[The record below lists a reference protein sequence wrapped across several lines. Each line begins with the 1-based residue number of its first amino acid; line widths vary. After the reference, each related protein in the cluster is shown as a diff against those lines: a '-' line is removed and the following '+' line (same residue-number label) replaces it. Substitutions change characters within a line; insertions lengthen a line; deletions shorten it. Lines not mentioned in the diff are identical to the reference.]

1 MTDSLK
7 FQVEHP
13 VAQRLAD
20 LSGIA
25 NDLRLAIRAADVFLS
40 SPTVGSEAAIIGSKS
55 LASFAIITYFRTLA
69 TGARTGVNL
78 GQIEKLPPALQRTH
92 YRLKS
97 IRDGYIAH
105 SVNSLERNIVEVELS
120 REGAAIKTL
129 STTHSR
135 PGTFSR
141 EDVLALKEL
150 AEALHELVDQESDAE
165 FDQVWEFL
173 EAMPSQER
181 SEILSVPTPY
191 VATTD
196 NRRGHRKPFG

>member
-1 MTDSLK
+1 MTDPRK

-13 VAQRLAD
+13 IAQRLAD

-25 NDLRLAIRAADVFLS
+25 NDLRLAIRAAEVFLS

-69 TGARTGVNL
+69 TGVRTGVSL
-78 GQIEKLPPALQRTH
+78 EQIEKLSPALQRTH
-92 YRLKS
+92 HRLKTV
-97 IRDGYIAH
+97 RDGYVAH
-105 SVNSLERNIVEVELS
+105 SLSSLERNIVEVGMS
-120 REGAAIKTL
+120 PDGAAIETL

-150 AEALHELVDQESDAE
+150 TEALHELVDEESDAE
-165 FDQVWEFL
+165 FDRVWEFL

-181 SEILSVPTPY
+181 SKVLVVPKPY
-191 VATTD
+191 QATTE
-196 NRRGHRKPFG
+196 NNQRRRKFGG

>member
-25 NDLRLAIRAADVFLS
+25 NDLRLAIRAADVFLLS
-40 SPTVGSEAAIIGSKS
+40 STVGSEAEIISSKS

-69 TGARTGVNL
+69 TGVRTGVRL
-78 GQIEKLPPALQRTH
+78 DQIQKLSPALQRTH
-92 YRLKS
+92 HRLKTV
-97 IRDGYIAH
+97 RDGYIAH
-105 SVNSLERNIVEVELS
+105 SLNSLERNIVEVELS
-120 REGAAIKTL
+120 PEGAAIETL

-150 AEALHELVDQESDAE
+150 AEALLELVDQEFDTE

-173 EAMPSQER
+173 EAMPLQER
-181 SEILSVPTPY
+181 SKILSVPRPY
-191 VATTD
+191 SAITD
-196 NRRGHRKPFG
+196 NSRGRRKLLG